1 MSAIA
6 KAAQSI
12 EAEIALTS
20 ARLQQLQAALVSLRS
35 LGGAEAA
42 AVAVAVDLPSAVPTE
57 APRKRGPKKGSTRVR
72 TGLPATGTDFWF
84 GILGGSK
91 KTMNDLVEGA
101 LRKLELD
108 ETARKVIAAR
118 ATSWLYPAIKGG
130 TVKAAGKKGD
140 LKAYQKA

>member
-1 MSAIA
+1 MSAIT

-20 ARLQQLQAALVSLRS
+20 ARLQQLQAALVSLRT

-42 AVAVAVDLPSAVPTE
+42 ANPGAVELTGAVGTGS
-57 APRKRGPKKGSTRVR
+57 PRKRGPKKGSTRMR
-72 TGLPATGTDFWF
+72 TGLPSTGTEFWF
-84 GILGGSK
+84 GVMGGSK
-91 KTMNDLVEGA
+91 KTMNDLVDGA
-101 LRKLELD
+101 LKKLELD

-118 ATSWLYPAIKGG
+118 ATSWLYPAIKIG